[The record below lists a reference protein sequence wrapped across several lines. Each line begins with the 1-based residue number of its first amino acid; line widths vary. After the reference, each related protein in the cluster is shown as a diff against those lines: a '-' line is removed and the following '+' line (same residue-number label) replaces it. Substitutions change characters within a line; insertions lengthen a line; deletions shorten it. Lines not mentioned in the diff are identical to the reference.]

1 MANVVGGLVEFAKL
15 FIYLSILGIWFIKL
29 IKLEIDML
37 LFVEYKMKQE
47 K

>member
-1 MANVVGGLVEFAKL
+1 MANVVGGLVEFAEL
-15 FIYLSILGIWFIKL
+15 FNYLSILGIWFIKL